1 MGKNVPLR
9 IGRKSKRELNPVEKM
24 RRKEKHKKNV
34 KQFMKKITQKA
45 NGEFKS
51 KFKVRR
57 SPSPESNDPM
67 IGELISVSR
76 LRNTE
81 AMKVYKNEGF
91 NESELEKS
99 TFDEKIEKN
108 DEKKVIVPVA
118 LSKKQEFARNDS
130 SWSESDDED
139 EEKVKVVVQKIDA
152 KPRQNQ
158 AVFKA
163 MIESDSKLTDF
174 FNSVRDFM

>member
-51 KFKVRR
+51 KVKVRR